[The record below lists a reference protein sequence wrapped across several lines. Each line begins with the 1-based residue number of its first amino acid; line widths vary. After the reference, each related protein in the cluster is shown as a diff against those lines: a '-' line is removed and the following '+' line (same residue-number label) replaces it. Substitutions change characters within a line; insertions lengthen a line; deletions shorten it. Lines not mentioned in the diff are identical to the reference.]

1 VLQRE
6 GLLRPQFSRDGGLW
20 TMTRSGDV
28 WRVDGDKPASVRAPG
43 LAGRTVVAFRIS
55 PDGQRIAVV
64 TDSNGT
70 REIGLLRI
78 ERGNELIVN
87 GWRAVPLLQDT
98 TPVVG
103 AADVGW
109 SSTTSITVLA
119 GVERPADV
127 VEVDIDGVVL
137 HDDGRSDTW
146 SAISLV
152 VSAQGSRKAVGD
164 SEGSVWLY
172 RDSFQWRRLSGKL
185 TLPAYPG

>member
-1 VLQRE
+1 M
-6 GLLRPQFSRDGGLW
+6 LRPQFARDGSLW
-20 TMTRSGDV
+20 TMTAGGEV
-28 WRVDGDKPASVRAPG
+28 WRIDGDKAGAIRATG
-43 LAGRTVVAFRIS
+43 LVGRKVIAFRIA

-70 REIGLLRI
+70 REVGLLRI
-78 ERGNELIVN
+78 ERANDLAVN

-103 AADVGW
+103 CVDVGW

-119 GVERPADV
+119 GVQRPADV
-127 VEVDIDGVVL
+127 MEVDIDGVVL

-152 VSAQGSRKAVGD
+152 VSARGSRKAVGD
-164 SEGSVWLY
+164 AEGSVWLY
-172 RDSFQWRRLSGKL
+172 QDSFQWRRLSGKL
-185 TLPAYPG
+185 TTPAYPG